1 VKVQLLHV
9 YGDVDPMLVGK
20 PVKATDKAVREAVL
34 RLMRSKSID
43 TLYDPEGGTFML
55 LLSDDG
61 KLKGVDSF
69 SGAYMDALR
78 KEAEIKRW

>member
-1 VKVQLLHV
+1 VKVQLLHI

-20 PVKATDKAVREAVL
+20 PVKATDKALREAVL
-34 RLMRSKSID
+34 RLMRSKS
-43 TLYDPEGGTFML
+43 YDPDGGTFMV

-69 SGAYMDALR
+69 SGGFMDALR
-78 KEAEIKRW
+78 KEAGVER